1 MKVPNKVLH
10 ISLKLANG
18 TEHVSEEER
27 TLIRSWALDGVAKR
41 AVVAEKNIAA
51 AVASCASRLEE

>member
-10 ISLKLANG
+10 IVMKLANG

-27 TLIRSWALDGVAKR
+27 TLVRTWALDGVAKR
-41 AVVAEKNIAA
+41 AARAEQ
-51 AVASCASRLEE
+51 AVGQALASIRPEAK